1 MNLDEDKLY
10 IKIVDLNKIYNII
23 VDKLFYWVLYLPKYF
38 IIISHIL

>member
-23 VDKLFYWVLYLPKYF
+23 VDKPFYWVLYLPKYF